1 MALQT
6 DTLTIRG
13 KKIQLL
19 RGGNGAPLLYLH
31 GLVADVHSLPAN
43 AGFITFHEALAA
55 SSSFCAPALPG
66 YAESEGFDDLEA
78 IEDAVF
84 FCLDVIDTLKL
95 DKVHLVG
102 TSLGGWVA
110 TEFATRYSQR
120 LGKLVLID
128 PLGISTPQARI
139 GNFFYAVTPK
149 AEGGQHEAR
158 ELLFRDPNSELAMA
172 AVSDQMAP
180 DAYLLFY
187 KAQLVGARLGWKP
200 PYLYNPRLKDR
211 LFRVKVPTLVVWASE
226 DKLAPPALAEVFKSG
241 IPDSEVMLI
250 PGAAH
255 ALLLEQPQRV
265 AEIVTQFLNRAHS

>member
-19 RGGNGAPLLYLH
+19 RGGSGAPLVYLH
-31 GLVADVHSLPAN
+31 GLVADVHSLPVN
-43 AGFITFHEALAA
+43 AGFTTFHDALAA
-55 SSSFCAPALPG
+55 SFSLWAPALPG
-66 YAESEGFDDLEA
+66 YADSEGFDDLET

-84 FCLDVIDTLKL
+84 FCLDVLDTLKL

-110 TEFATRYSQR
+110 AEFATRYSHR
-120 LGKLVLID
+120 LRKLVLVN

-158 ELLFRDPNSELAMA
+158 DLLFRDPHSELAVG
-172 AVSDQMAP
+172 AVSDQMPP

-187 KAQLVGARLGWKP
+187 KAQMVGARLGWKP

-211 LFRVKVPTLVVWASE
+211 LFRVQAPTLVVWARE
-226 DKLAPPALAEVFKSG
+226 DKLAPSALAEVFQSG
-241 IPDSEVMLI
+241 IAGSEVRLV
-250 PGAAH
+250 PNAAH
-255 ALLLEQPQRV
+255 AVPLEQPERL
-265 AEIVTQFLNRAHS
+265 AEIVVEFLNR